1 MAFSA
6 WARILLVA
14 GAVTVPTAAVTAGT
28 DPFDAVTANAVEAA
42 TAPAGVATEV
52 GAILGLQADAWSR
65 GDLVAFCTVYA
76 EDAAFVTPK
85 GLTRGRATILE
96 RYRTSYPDRAA
107 MGRLTIEV
115 VDARPIPRE
124 TPAPLACSVVAR
136 WRLAL
141 AGGAEKSGLTLLVFE
156 KVAGAWRIVHDAS
169 M

>member
-6 WARILLVA
+6 QARVVLLL
-14 GAVTVPTAAVTAGT
+14 AVVVVLAN
-28 DPFDAVTANAVEAA
+28 AVTANVVEAA
-42 TAPAGVATEV
+42 TAPAGVAPEV
-52 GAILGLQADAWSR
+52 EAILGLQADAWNR
-65 GDLVAFCTVYA
+65 GDLVAFCAVYA

-107 MGRLTIEV
+107 MGRLALEIVE
-115 VDARPIPRE
+115 ARPVPE
-124 TPAPLACSVVAR
+124 GTAAPLACSVVAR

-141 AGGAEKSGLTLLVFE
+141 AGGVEKSGLTLLVFE